1 MVQTYFISFVEVTAA
16 LPGLVTKFGGQPT
29 WLTGAAWPM
38 SRATG
43 EPLRFLCQIAVDPDL
58 FGDLG
63 GRMAYLFIADGAT
76 FVDNTWDPE
85 GGENAVIIQP
95 GANLLPTQPLQ
106 SGPSLYKMVED
117 NSTNRRTPI
126 ACEYDVI
133 LQPGEDRETPGEGER
148 AAVADIENKISGAP
162 PFLPPPKRPT
172 CGPCLMLF
180 PLGPPPRPF
189 YLNLLSALR

>member
-1 MVQTYFISFVEVTAA
+1 MVKTYFISFVEVTAP

-133 LQPGEDRETPGEGER
+133 LQPGEDRETPEEGES
-148 AAVADIENKISGAP
+148 AAVAEIENKIGGTPMAARVGCCCSLTQP
-162 PFLPPPKRPT
+162 Q
-172 CGPCLMLF
+172 C
-180 PLGPPPRPF
+180 PLR
-189 YLNLLSALR
+189 